1 MKKYLELCLAMIAGL
16 LVSCTGEG
24 SYGPQGRGGWNHMM
38 GYGGYGGIFMWIIL
52 IVIAVVIIYFVI
64 NRSKRTGNSKNSTG
78 ESPTE
83 ILKKR
88 YAKGEITKE
97 EFDRLKREIES

>member
-1 MKKYLELCLAMIAGL
+1 MKKYLELCLVMIAGL
-16 LVSCTGEG
+16 LVSCTGAG
-24 SYGPQGRGGWNHMM
+24 IRSTQDRGGWGHMM
-38 GYGGYGGIFMWIIL
+38 GYGGYGGNFMWIIL

-64 NRSKRTGNSKNSTG
+64 NQSKTTRNLTSTG

>member
-1 MKKYLELCLAMIAGL
+1 MKKYLELYLAMIAGL
-16 LVSCTGEG
+16 LMSCTGAG
-24 SYGPQGRGGWNHMM
+24 YHGPQGGGGWNHMM

-52 IVIAVVIIYFVI
+52 IVIAAGIIYFVV
-64 NRSKRTGNSKNSTG
+64 NRSKVTGSSENPTG

-83 ILKKR
+83 ILKIR

-97 EFDRLKREIES
+97 EFDRLKREIEN

>member
-1 MKKYLELCLAMIAGL
+1 MKKYLEICLAIIAGL
-16 LVSCTGEG
+16 LVSCTGESYSG
-24 SYGPQGRGGWNHMM
+24 SPGRGGWNHMM
-38 GYGGYGGIFMWIIL
+38 GYGGNGGIFMWIIF

-64 NRSKRTGNSKNSTG
+64 NRSKTTGNLKNSIG

-97 EFDRLKREIES
+97 EFDRLRREIES